1 MTPELETALVVGAS
15 RDIGAEIARRLGEDG
30 FHVVLVGRSEADLEA
45 SAAPIRS
52 AEIVVADIATA
63 EGTQAILGAAERTL
77 PAVVVAVARTR
88 DPWQRL
94 PKLDP
99 AALGKSV
106 DDHLAYLVALTRVV
120 IPAQRARKHGRWIF
134 ISSTVATMGGPGQA
148 AYSAHKLAME
158 GLARTLA
165 LEEGRNGI
173 TSNVVAPGFIETE
186 GTRANYDADMFS
198 AVSAM
203 NTVGRAGTPEEV
215 AHIVSALADRRA
227 GFVTGATLLVGGGV
241 ELAWPAALAARSP
254 ALAAQFATGRAAA
267 TGPATSTRPA
277 ASTRPA
283 TSTRP
288 AESIPPTTDGTPSA

>member
-1 MTPELETALVVGAS
+1 MPQERESALVVGAS
-15 RDIGAEIARRLGEDG
+15 RDIGAAIARRLGDDG
-30 FHVVLVGRSEADLEA
+30 FHVVLVGRAEGDLKA
-45 SAAPIRS
+45 SAAGIPS
-52 AEIVVADIATA
+52 AETVVADIATPD
-63 EGTQAILGAAERTL
+63 GIQAILEVAERTS

-99 AALGKSV
+99 SSLGRSV

-120 IPAQRARKHGRWIF
+120 LPAQRSRRHGRWVF
-134 ISSTVATMGGPGQA
+134 LSSTVATMGGPGQA

-173 TSNVVAPGFIETE
+173 TSNVVAPGFIATD
-186 GTRANYDADMFS
+186 GTRANYDPDMFA

-215 AHIVSALADRRA
+215 AHIVAALADRRA

-254 ALAAQFATGRAAA
+254 ALALQFATGVAAPP
-267 TGPATSTRPA
+267 PARDGDTTS
-277 ASTRPA
+277 
-283 TSTRP
+283 
-288 AESIPPTTDGTPSA
+288 DGTTPG

>member
-1 MTPELETALVVGAS
+1 MPLERESALVVGAS
-15 RDIGAEIARRLGEDG
+15 RDIGAAIAQRLGADG
-30 FHVVLVGRSEADLEA
+30 FHVVLVGRAEDDLRA
-45 SAAPIRS
+45 SAADIAS
-52 AEIVVADIATA
+52 AETVVADIATPD
-63 EGTQAILGAAERTL
+63 GIQAILDAAERTS

-99 AALGKSV
+99 ASLGRSV

-134 ISSTVATMGGPGQA
+134 LSSTVATMGGPGQA

-165 LEEGRNGI
+165 LEEGRHGI
-173 TSNVVAPGFIETE
+173 TSNVVAPGFIATD
-186 GTRANYDADMFS
+186 GTRATYDPDMFA

-215 AHIVSALADRRA
+215 AHIVASLADRRA
-227 GFVTGATLLVGGGV
+227 GFVTGATVLVGGGV

-254 ALAAQFATGRAAA
+254 ALARQFATGVAGPPPERTEPHAA
-267 TGPATSTRPA
+267 T
-277 ASTRPA
+277 
-283 TSTRP
+283 
-288 AESIPPTTDGTPSA
+288 DGQTP